1 VGGTKLSKGTIADW
15 FNLCREVCMVSMD
28 DRYRSMGKIG
38 GPGHVVE
45 IDECKIGRRKYHRG
59 RIVEGNWILGMI
71 DRNTKEVR
79 MAVCPGNQRDADTL
93 YRLISD
99 HVEISSTIHT
109 DCWRGY
115 NGLMVRGFAAHLTV
129 NHSYHFVDPVT
140 GVHTNTIESQWRS
153 FRRRLSR
160 GVFEKMTLNCTLPN
174 IFGEGIARAATQTLS
189 TNSWTIFEQCILRRE
204 FINFNFFVY

>member
-1 VGGTKLSKGTIADW
+1 MQDRKKEVPSRTYCG
-15 FNLCREVCMVSMD
+15 RELD
-28 DRYRSMGKIG
+28 F
-38 GPGHVVE
+38 GH
-45 IDECKIGRRKYHRG
+45 DH
-59 RIVEGNWILGMI
+59 
-71 DRNTKEVR
+71 RNTKEVR

-160 GVFEKMTLNCTLPN
+160 GVFEKMTLNCRLPN

-189 TNSWTIFEQCILRRE
+189 TNSWTIFEHCTTYIKT
-204 FINFNFFVY
+204 